1 MRRLVIGVSGASGMP
16 LARVLLRHLAAQP
29 DLEIHLVVSEAADR
43 VLRAECGDD
52 GTQLRRYASMTY
64 APLDMAA
71 PPASGS
77 WLHDGMIV
85 CPCSMRSLAAIATG
99 VGSNLL
105 HRAADVTLKERRP
118 LLLVV
123 RETPF
128 NRVHLRNMDLAAAA
142 GATIMPFI
150 PACYTAATT
159 LDDMMRQFSGRLL
172 DQLRLSHTLC
182 ERWGEAGA
190 ECDPEAASPA
200 RTPVMS

>member
-1 MRRLVIGVSGASGMP
+1 MRRIVIGVSGASGMP

-29 DLEIHLVVSEAADR
+29 ELEIHLVVSEAADR
-43 VLRAECGDD
+43 VSRAECGDD
-52 GTQLRRYASMTY
+52 GAELRRYAHNVY

-150 PACYTAATT
+150 PAFYTAATT
-159 LDDMMRQFSGRLL
+159 LDDVMRQFSGRLL
-172 DQLRLSHTLC
+172 DQLRLPHNLC
-182 ERWGEAGA
+182 ERWGEGRR
-190 ECDPEAASPA
+190 EPEAGGASPA
-200 RTPVMS
+200 RTPTMS